1 MIGIVIGCA
10 FAGRLFLCLL
20 LPSTTCTAFCSY
32 SFADAS
38 GCGSCTASAADRL
51 HCSYL
56 YAASQDFAPQHLYS
70 FSLID

>member
-20 LPSTTCTAFCSY
+20 LPSTACTAFCSY

-38 GCGSCTASAADRL
+38 VAPFAAASAADRL

-56 YAASQDFAPQHLYS
+56 CS
-70 FSLID
+70 